1 MKATFQGHSYKWLI
15 SYNKLAFLGP
25 SLVVQW
31 LGLYGLK
38 QGVWIQ
44 SLVGGTRYHMPNEV
58 FACYNL

>member
-38 QGVWIQ
+38 A
-44 SLVGGTRYHMPNEV
+44 GGLDSIPGWGN
-58 FACYNL
+58 